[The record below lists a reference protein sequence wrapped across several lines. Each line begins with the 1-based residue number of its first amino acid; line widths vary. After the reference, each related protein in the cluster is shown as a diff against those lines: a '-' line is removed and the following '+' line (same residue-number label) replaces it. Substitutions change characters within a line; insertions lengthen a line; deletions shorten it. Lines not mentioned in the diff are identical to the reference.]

1 MDQELQSAE
10 QGSDRKNDLCL
21 HELIER
27 GLGRSIDR
35 TAVVFEQDRLTHG
48 ELDRRARLL
57 AAHLQELGAG
67 PEVRVG
73 LFVEPSVALIVGI
86 LGILKAGA
94 AYVPIDTAYP
104 RDRIGFLLGDAGVR
118 LVLTENHLLA
128 NLPLKGE
135 QTICLDS
142 FDWNAPGRP
151 AADAAVRPHNL
162 AYVIYTSGSTGQPK
176 GVCIEHRNIVN
187 YVRGVSERL
196 QLEPGMS
203 YATVTTVAA

>member
-86 LGILKAGA
+86 LGILKSGA

-104 RDRIGFLLGDAGVR
+104 RERIEFLLEDAGVR
-118 LVLTENHLLA
+118 LLLTESHLLP
-128 NLPLKGE
+128 NLPRTGE
-135 QTICLDS
+135 QAVCLDS
-142 FDWNAPGRP
+142 FDWNAAGRP
-151 AADAAVRPHNL
+151 AATLAAVRPHNL

-176 GVCIEHRNIVN
+176 GVCIE
-187 YVRGVSERL
+187 
-196 QLEPGMS
+196 
-203 YATVTTVAA
+203 